1 MAYVLVEDF
10 RGGLDTRRTVVT
22 SVPGT
27 LVELTN
33 GHLTRG
39 GEIEKRRAFVKVCD
53 LPSGTHGLAAAA
65 GQIYVF
71 GGAAKARLTFPSDT
85 PNNLN
90 YIQFEHPDA
99 TPEDMTK
106 MLGADFFNGKVYG
119 AAQYADGRIYHYWE
133 GQDDSTVTPPNRIDD
148 WFDGRARTSTTLSR
162 PSSGVVA
169 ATGTVTITGGTA
181 NPGDNIRLVRVNN
194 VNLYHTPETTPRPQR
209 QWRPQSTASPPA
221 PTTRPLP
228 AVRL

>member
-27 LVELTN
+27 LVVLTN

-71 GGAAKARLTFPSDT
+71 GGAAKSSLTFPSDT

-133 GQDDSTVTPPNRIDD
+133 GQDDST
-148 WFDGRARTSTTLSR
+148 GRTRA
-162 PSSGVVA
+162 
-169 ATGTVTITGGTA
+169 
-181 NPGDNIRLVRVNN
+181 
-194 VNLYHTPETTPRPQR
+194 PRSKPKHCN
-209 QWRPQSTASPPA
+209 A
-221 PTTRPLP
+221 RPLP
-228 AVRL
+228 SIPEGRRSMFPHCRKQ

>member
-22 SVPGT
+22 SGPGT

-71 GGAAKARLTFPSDT
+71 GGAAKASLTFPSDT

-181 NPGDNIRLVRVNN
+181 NPGDNIRLVR
-194 VNLYHTPETTPRPQR
+194 
-209 QWRPQSTASPPA
+209 
-221 PTTRPLP
+221 
-228 AVRL
+228 